1 MTMWTD
7 NRNHLLD
14 DVLRGLLFVVIAI
27 LIGVGPSQFVAL
39 VALSQLSESF
49 QHDNLCLCQC
59 LCLCLWFGRPGDRL
73 WATAAPAPRAV
84 SLLP

>member
-27 LIGVGPSQFVAL
+27 LIGVGQGPFVAL

-49 QHDNLCLCQC
+49 QHDNLCL
-59 LCLCLWFGRPGDRL
+59 WFGRLGDWL
-73 WATAAPAPRAV
+73 WATAAPASRAV

>member
-27 LIGVGPSQFVAL
+27 LIGVGQGPFVAL

-49 QHDNLCLCQC
+49 QHDNLCLC
-59 LCLCLWFGRPGDRL
+59 LCLWFGRLGDRL